1 MLRILAMLFSKP
13 FKITNTLRINV
24 TTKPGTKVQLTKCN
38 TPWPYKFDCFMINN
52 KIRCLKKK
60 EQAFSGFPPC
70 KEGIKQNALTD
81 SNGKVVF
88 ADQEPGYIYSV
99 KSGRNEIR
107 FIGHYAPLMPKPRKF
122 GIKDKIIITIESV

>member
-1 MLRILAMLFSKP
+1 MLRILAMLFP
-13 FKITNTLRINV
+13 RFFKTTNTLCINV
-24 TTKPGTKVQLTKCN
+24 TTKPNTRVQLTRCS
-38 TPWPYKFDCFMINN
+38 TPWPYKFDCFVINN

-60 EQAFSGFPPC
+60 EQAFSGFPSC

-88 ADQEPGYIYSV
+88 ADQEPGHIYSV

-107 FIGHYAPLMPKPRKF
+107 FIGHYAPLMPKPRKL
-122 GIKDKIIITIESV
+122 GIEGKIIVTIESI